1 MMSCTPRV
9 AHHQLQMGVVG
20 LVLPADPLVPA
31 GQPARGGVEQQ
42 AAEQALAA
50 VAQEV
55 GHVAAERLAVAQ
67 RVVALDPLLPR
78 GESRPVRD
86 GVQPQRSQAGEIGGE
101 IGGWGAVR
109 SVSATARSGPRGR
122 GRLAGSET
130 MPCSASCSS
139 KRVARRTRLA
149 PEPACQCKCSQ
160 TVRAS
165 SVRLSPEQACTISC
179 TSAICRR
186 VRRLPKN
193 VVEGRS

>member
-1 MMSCTPRV
+1 MPLSQAEPV
-9 AHHQLQMGVVG
+9 A
-20 LVLPADPLVPA
+20 PPPA
-31 GQPARGGVEQQ
+31 GGASGCAGCQK
-42 AAEQALAA
+42 L
-50 VAQEV
+50 
-55 GHVAAERLAVAQ
+55 Q
-67 RVVALDPLLPR
+67 RELL
-78 GESRPVRD
+78 
-86 GVQPQRSQAGEIGGE
+86 RSQRALRESQEREADLQAQLATLQGLLFGRKSETPPPGDVPPAATPPAEGNGIRLVEGAR
-101 IGGWGAVR
+101 GGWGAVR

-122 GRLAGSET
+122 GRFAGSET
-130 MPCSASCSS
+130 MPCSASCSR

-179 TSAICRR
+179 TSEICRR